1 MIVKQLFLDDSGQ
14 KKLKSGI
21 KKISGAVKST
31 LGPGG
36 HTVLLE
42 SENEI
47 GGFRVTKDGVTVARS
62 IALYDPVENLAVQMM
77 QEGSI
82 ETAKTAGDGTT
93 TAIVL
98 TEAILDGSDLVF
110 DKSIS
115 MTKLISQINNI
126 TDYVVD
132 EISKKSIKVTGKRL
146 VDVATVSANND
157 PVLGKLIAGAY
168 KKVNHVTVADSPTN
182 DTYSEII
189 EGIKIDR
196 GYSSKH
202 QITNEEKEEAVLSMP
217 YILVSD
223 IEIKNLH
230 HLEGIFRHAMQNAR
244 PLFIIANMTSE
255 AMQAFNLNVGK
266 KVIKACHIMPPS
278 FGIRKTDM
286 LRDIATAV
294 GAVFYSEDTGDNME
308 AITPEGLGE
317 ANKIIASVDK
327 TVVICNKDTEAE
339 AATDDLIV
347 KLKKQ
352 LAETTN
358 YRERDFLKE
367 RIANISGGVGVIYVG
382 ANSPIEQKEKLDRVD
397 DAVKAVASAIE
408 EGVIAGGGIQLY
420 NIARKLIVKYV
431 TDDSADDAMA
441 LKIMAYALLAPL
453 SQIIVNAGEDVKEVI
468 SFLEETD
475 TDSSIG
481 LNIKTGEYGDM
492 LKMGIIDPAKVTK
505 TALKN
510 AVSVATTILSTEV
523 IITNMRD
530 NAVQATE

>member
-14 KKLKSGI
+14 EKLKSGI

-42 SENEI
+42 SEHEI
-47 GGFRVTKDGVTVARS
+47 GGFRVTKDGVTVAKS
-62 IALYDPVENLAVQMM
+62 IALFDPVENLAVQMM

-82 ETAKTAGDGTT
+82 ETAKIAGDGTT

-98 TEAILDGSDLVF
+98 TEAILDFSEKFF

-115 MTKLISQINNI
+115 MTKLISQINSI
-126 TDYVVD
+126 TEDVVSD
-132 EISKKSIKVTGKRL
+132 ISKSSIKVTGKRL

-168 KKVNHVTVADSPTN
+168 KKVKHVTVADSPTN

-223 IEIKNLH
+223 VEIKNLH
-230 HLEGIFRHAMQNAR
+230 HLEGVFRHSMQNAR
-244 PLFIIANMTSE
+244 PLFIIANMTPE
-255 AMQAFNLNVGK
+255 AMQAFNLNVAK
-266 KVIKACHIMPPS
+266 KTIKACHIIPPS

-317 ANKIIASVDK
+317 ANKIISSSDK
-327 TVVICNKDTEAE
+327 TVVICNKDNNAE
-339 AATDDLIV
+339 AATEELII
-347 KLKKQ
+347 KLNKQ
-352 LAETTN
+352 LTETTN

-397 DAVKAVASAIE
+397 DAVRAVSSAIE
-408 EGVIAGGGIQLY
+408 EGVIAGGGVKLY
-420 NIARKLIVKYV
+420 NIGMSLMDLSIKK
-431 TDDSADDAMA
+431 DSDNSIA
-441 LKIMAYALLAPL
+441 LQIMAHALISPLAQIVLNSGGDVMEVL
-453 SQIIVNAGEDVKEVI
+453 SKLDGMEI
-468 SFLEETD
+468 SSD
-475 TDSSIG
+475 IG
-481 LNIKTGEYGDM
+481 LNIKTGEYGNM
-492 LKMGIIDPAKVTK
+492 IEMGIIDPAKVTK

-523 IITNMRD
+523 IITNMRE
-530 NAVQATE
+530 NGI